1 MSNYDIMNYQVRGY
15 ETKTKLDEDEG
26 SSLFDRFPNTF
37 IFNRVQPVNSAE
49 DIHPF
54 GLPW

>member
-1 MSNYDIMNYQVRGY
+1 MREMQPKS
-15 ETKTKLDEDEG
+15 DEDEG
-26 SSLFDRFPNTF
+26 SSPFDRFPNTI
-37 IFNRVQPVNSAE
+37 IFNRVQPVNSVE